1 MTSHDSLAGPMRSS
15 LVGRQTK
22 TCGRQDTGMTRNI
35 ALGLAPTEEDSLDKQ
50 IVKTKLWTL
59 REIGHG
65 DTLEEKDQEALDNCF
80 DMRQGK
86 AEAMRE
92 NINREEMMS
101 L

>member
-1 MTSHDSLAGPMRSS
+1 MWEAGRKDD
-15 LVGRQTK
+15 TK
-22 TCGRQDTGMTRNI
+22 HCFGPRPYRRGLPGQADRQDE
-35 ALGLAPTEEDSLDKQ
+35 A
-50 IVKTKLWTL
+50 WTL

-80 DMRQGK
+80 DMSQGK

-92 NINREEMMS
+92 YINREEMMS